1 MLSSSIGVRDDFSY
15 QQLVYSEPL
24 DAVLYCDSTQIMGTT
39 NFQKATLYAYLPVE
53 GYRVAIVG
61 DTIVSAHYSSGIFAR
76 TLTENY
82 QPNHVIHLSGTS
94 VWGGIRD
101 LREMYRRLSALT
113 RSQDDG
119 YVPEPRKDD

>member
-1 MLSSSIGVRDDFSY
+1 MLSSNIGVRDDFSY
-15 QQLVYSEPL
+15 QQLVYSEAL

-53 GYRVAIVG
+53 GYHVAIVG
-61 DTIVSAHYSSGIFAR
+61 DTIVSADYSSGIFAR

-101 LREMYRRLSALT
+101 YAVDYPEVAVVSDSDIDSA
-113 RSQDDG
+113 SA
-119 YVPEPRKDD
+119 